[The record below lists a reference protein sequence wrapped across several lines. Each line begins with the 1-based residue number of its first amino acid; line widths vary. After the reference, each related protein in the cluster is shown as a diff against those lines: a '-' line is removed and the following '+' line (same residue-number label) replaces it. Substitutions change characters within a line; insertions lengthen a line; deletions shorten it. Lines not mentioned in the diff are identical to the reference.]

1 MRSSSVFCV
10 GWRNIEE
17 ANTADRYAGLV
28 IFHRTW
34 HDNSIVLQIQKFAF
48 WRKEY
53 DRFG

>member
-10 GWRNIEE
+10 GWRNIEG

-34 HDNSIVLQIQKFAF
+34 HDNSIASTNTKIRILEERI
-48 WRKEY
+48 
-53 DRFG
+53 

>member
-34 HDNSIVLQIQKFAF
+34 HDNSIASTNTRIRILEERI
-48 WRKEY
+48 
-53 DRFG
+53 